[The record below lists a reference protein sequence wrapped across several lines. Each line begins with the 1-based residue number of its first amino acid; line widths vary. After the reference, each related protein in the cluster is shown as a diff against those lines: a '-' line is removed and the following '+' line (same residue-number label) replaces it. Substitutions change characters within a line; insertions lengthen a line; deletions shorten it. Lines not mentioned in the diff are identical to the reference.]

1 MSEVS
6 CQNCTAACCK
16 GPEIM
21 EMNAEDAKFMRD
33 GGNLLASIAE
43 PVDYDR
49 HNVLKPIGM
58 DFDRGT
64 AIVADG
70 QEYELLRAGL
80 GRYLLLGECV
90 YLETTPEGLEQC
102 GVYENRPSVCRDF
115 EMGGDKC
122 RNIRVNAGVDE
133 PTEDFPDLWKL
144 LNDLG

>member
-1 MSEVS
+1 
-6 CQNCTAACCK
+6 
-16 GPEIM
+16 M
-21 EMNAEDAKFMRD
+21 EMSAEDAKFMRD

>member
-21 EMNAEDAKFMRD
+21 EMNAEDAEFMRA

-49 HNVLKPIGM
+49 SNVLKPIGM
-58 DFDRGT
+58 NFKRGT

-70 QEYELLRAGL
+70 QEYEMLRAGL
-80 GRYLLLGECV
+80 GRYMLLGDCV

-102 GVYENRPSVCRDF
+102 GVYDDRPGMCRDF
-115 EMGGDKC
+115 EMSGDKC
-122 RNIRVNAGVDE
+122 RQIRVTAGVDE
-133 PTEDFPDLWKL
+133 PTESYPDLWQL
-144 LNDLG
+144 LNGLD